1 MAEISLCM
9 IVRDERETLARCL
22 DSVKEAV
29 DEIIIVDTG
38 SKDETREIARRY
50 TPHVYDFFWKDD
62 FSAARNE
69 SFAHATRDFLMWLD
83 ADDVVENAEALVR
96 FKRDVLDH
104 YDCVTLAEAPM
115 VSPRQA
121 LKYIDEKR
129 GQMDM
134 MIQFQSMCADCLY
147 TDYAHTAFSLRRLKR
162 VWDLWQRKLRG
173 KAWNMLYLENHDHP
187 RVISRYGSEQYREQ
201 SGKALAAAYLF
212 QQGTPFVYQ
221 GQEIGMTNWRPAHT
235 DMYEDVQSRNFMP
248 RLPEKVRLRWL
259 WLGSRD
265 SARTPMQWDDT
276 VNAGF
281 TAGTPWFYVNDN
293 YREINVEAQEH
304 DPDSLLNFYRRAIAL
319 RKRLPVV
326 REGKYRDCCPLAG
339 SLYLYTR
346 EMKGQR
352 LLVACS
358 FTERPLVVTPPKGY
372 DFSKGRLVL
381 QNYPVADP
389 AIPFCTRPY
398 ETRVY
403 LFEE

>member
-1 MAEISLCM
+1 M
-9 IVRDERETLARCL
+9 
-22 DSVKEAV
+22 
-29 DEIIIVDTG
+29 
-38 SKDETREIARRY
+38 
-50 TPHVYDFFWKDD
+50 
-62 FSAARNE
+62 
-69 SFAHATRDFLMWLD
+69 
-83 ADDVVENAEALVR
+83 
-96 FKRDVLDH
+96 
-104 YDCVTLAEAPM
+104 
-115 VSPRQA
+115 
-121 LKYIDEKR
+121 
-129 GQMDM
+129 
-134 MIQFQSMCADCLY
+134 
-147 TDYAHTAFSLRRLKR
+147 
-162 VWDLWQRKLRG
+162 WDLWQRKLRG

-248 RLPEKVRLRWL
+248 HLPEKVRLRWL

-389 AIPFCTRPY
+389 AIPFQTRPY